1 MITRIKKYLA
11 KRYHNRLQKD
21 YVWFVDK
28 HISMSR
34 AVNEYRKENQTLC
47 GRIKTLEEQHD
58 IMHNFLV
65 EINKY
70 LVNIS
75 NNNTTEKSDGMSI
88 NGRQAQGKGK
98 VRKQ

>member
-11 KRYHNRLQKD
+11 KRYHKRLQKD

-34 AVNEYRKENQTLC
+34 AVNDYRKENQSLC

-70 LVNIS
+70 LIQQ
-75 NNNTTEKSDGMSI
+75 TEKSDGISI